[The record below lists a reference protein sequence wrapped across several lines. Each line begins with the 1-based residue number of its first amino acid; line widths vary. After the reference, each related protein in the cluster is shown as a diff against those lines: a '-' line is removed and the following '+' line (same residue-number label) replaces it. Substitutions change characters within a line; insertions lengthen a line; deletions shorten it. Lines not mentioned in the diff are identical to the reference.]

1 MSSEYRN
8 EFSSNLIKS
17 VLYITYAFS
26 QTVHHG
32 GGELLQVEMSHK
44 EKENTRLKE
53 EIEEQKR
60 SRLETE
66 RELKEEI
73 TELQEE
79 LARLHQR
86 FRKEMENI
94 IEERHQYAIEFRT
107 LQQETR
113 ERLVDP
119 PDQFPANQEREQNQV
134 QDPARAPRRT
144 ARTKKC
150 KARSWNPKRW
160 CKGCMKKKKCIR
172 YLDSD

>member
-1 MSSEYRN
+1 MLCSEEN
-8 EFSSNLIKS
+8 M
-17 VLYITYAFS
+17 
-26 QTVHHG
+26 
-32 GGELLQVEMSHK
+32 ELLQVEMSHK

-86 FRKEMENI
+86 FRKEIENI
-94 IEERHQYAIEFRT
+94 IEERDQYAIEFRT

-119 PDQFPANQEREQNQV
+119 PDHLMPNLFTIFEPFFITSFYGQQLFQILKELITISRLFLL
-134 QDPARAPRRT
+134 R
-144 ARTKKC
+144 
-150 KARSWNPKRW
+150 
-160 CKGCMKKKKCIR
+160 
-172 YLDSD
+172 

>member
-1 MSSEYRN
+1 M
-8 EFSSNLIKS
+8 
-17 VLYITYAFS
+17 
-26 QTVHHG
+26 
-32 GGELLQVEMSHK
+32 ELLEVEMSHK

-66 RELKEEI
+66 RELNEEI

-86 FRKEMENI
+86 FRKEIENI
-94 IEERHQYAIEFRT
+94 IEERDQYAIEFRT

-119 PDQFPANQEREQNQV
+119 PDQFPANQEQEQNQV
-134 QDPARAPRRT
+134 QDPARAQRRT

-150 KARSWNPKRW
+150 KGRSWNPKKW
-160 CKGCMKKKKCIR
+160 CQGCIKKKKCIR

>member
-1 MSSEYRN
+1 MC
-8 EFSSNLIKS
+8 
-17 VLYITYAFS
+17 
-26 QTVHHG
+26 
-32 GGELLQVEMSHK
+32 LL
-44 EKENTRLKE
+44 LF
-53 EIEEQKR
+53 IEEQKR

-86 FRKEMENI
+86 FRKEIENI
-94 IEERHQYAIEFRT
+94 IEERDQYAIEFRT

-119 PDQFPANQEREQNQV
+119 PDQFPANQEQEQNQV
-134 QDPARAPRRT
+134 QDPARAQRRT

-150 KARSWNPKRW
+150 KGR
-160 CKGCMKKKKCIR
+160 IR
-172 YLDSD
+172 GINGL

>member
-1 MSSEYRN
+1 MLCSEEN
-8 EFSSNLIKS
+8 M
-17 VLYITYAFS
+17 
-26 QTVHHG
+26 
-32 GGELLQVEMSHK
+32 ELLQVQMSHK

-66 RELKEEI
+66 RELNEEI

-86 FRKEMENI
+86 FRKEIENI
-94 IEERHQYAIEFRT
+94 IEERDQYAIEFRT

-119 PDQFPANQEREQNQV
+119 PDQFPANQEQEQKQNQV
-134 QDPARAPRRT
+134 QDPARAQRRT

-150 KARSWNPKRW
+150 KGRSWNPK
-160 CKGCMKKKKCIR
+160 K
-172 YLDSD
+172 

>member
-1 MSSEYRN
+1 MLCSEEN
-8 EFSSNLIKS
+8 M
-17 VLYITYAFS
+17 
-26 QTVHHG
+26 
-32 GGELLQVEMSHK
+32 ELLQVQMSHK

-66 RELKEEI
+66 RELNEEI

-86 FRKEMENI
+86 FRKEIENI
-94 IEERHQYAIEFRT
+94 IEEWDQYAIEFRT

-119 PDQFPANQEREQNQV
+119 PDHLMPNLFTIFE
-134 QDPARAPRRT
+134 
-144 ARTKKC
+144 
-150 KARSWNPKRW
+150 S
-160 CKGCMKKKKCIR
+160 I
-172 YLDSD
+172 LH